1 LRFIAQS
8 GAFGG
13 KLLFVKTTKN
23 RLGRA
28 PDRAVCADVT
38 KRGMQKE
45 QEGEKNGRNPS
56 NITKNDKKMHI

>member
-13 KLLFVKTTKN
+13 KLLFVKTTKT
-23 RLGRA
+23 RSGQAL
-28 PDRAVCADVT
+28 DRAVCADVT
-38 KRGMQKE
+38 KRGMRKG
-45 QEGEKNGRNPS
+45 QERKKIGRNPS